1 MNAQKA
7 EKGLNILYLSLSDVI
22 EVNLTL
28 KDAVA
33 IVEDS
38 LREHGEKQVE
48 NPPKL
53 PIHPLPDAFINA
65 MPAFLPR
72 KNICGMKWVS
82 GFPTNVTK
90 GLPTIA
96 AIIVLNDPQNGM
108 PLAVMDGTYITALR
122 TVAVSAVATKHLCN
136 QDASTLAIVGCGVQ
150 GKYHAIALSYIVP
163 SLTVVKIYD
172 NYEPSIKAFADEITK
187 RVPALKIEI
196 CSSPEE
202 TIRNADLVVTATGK
216 LLEPIYKNAWV
227 KEGALVLPVH
237 TQGWDSSTAS
247 QMDKLVVDDWEQFRT
262 VGDILYQPLPEKPHA
277 ETGEIVAG
285 LKPGREN
292 KKERIVNFNK
302 GLAIHDILMA
312 NTVLAKSQKK
322 GLGTKLT
329 ILKPEKQL
337 PIFDL

>member
-1 MNAQKA
+1 MKAQ
-7 EKGLNILYLSLSDVI
+7 EPGKGIEILYLSLSDVI
-22 EVNLTL
+22 QVGLTF
-28 KDAVA
+28 KDAIA
-33 IVEDS
+33 AVEDS

-48 NPPKL
+48 NPPKV
-53 PIHPLPDAFINA
+53 PVHPLPDAFINA

-72 KNICGMKWVS
+72 KNACGVKWVS
-82 GFPTNVTK
+82 GFPTNVPI

-96 AIIVLNDPQNGM
+96 ALIILNDAQNGM

-136 QDASTLAIVGCGVQ
+136 QDASVLAIVGCGVQ
-150 GKYHAIALSYIVP
+150 GKYHATALSHMVP
-163 SLTVVKIYD
+163 SLSTVKIYD
-172 NYEPSIKAFADEITK
+172 VYGPSIDSFEAEIGEQ
-187 RVPALKIEI
+187 VPSLKIES

-202 TIRNADLVVTATGK
+202 AITAADLVVTATGK

-247 QMDKLVVDDWEQFRT
+247 EMDKLVTDDWEQFRT
-262 VGDILYQPLPEKPHA
+262 VGDILYQPLPDKPHA

-285 LKPGREN
+285 LRPGRES
-292 KKERIVNFNK
+292 KEERIVNFNK

-312 NTVLAKSQKK
+312 SVVLAKAKEK
-322 GLGTKLT
+322 GLGVNVTVQG
-329 ILKPEKQL
+329 PEDRL
-337 PIFDL
+337 PPLDV